1 MLPDMLQLNWTNVVE
16 KSQNGSFG
24 EIFDN
29 IVACGQKSVTRQVT
43 IKLDKSW
50 WKMSTCLIWWFFDKI
65 VACSQT
71 VLPDRPKNFWHKL
84 MKNANRLLWQFFSYI
99 AVCGQTALPDVACV

>member
-1 MLPDMLQLNWTNVVE
+1 MLPDMSQLNWTNVVE

-65 VACSQT
+65 VACGQKSVTKQVKIKLEKSYQKCQNSQFGE
-71 VLPDRPKNFWHKL
+71 FWSNSLH
-84 MKNANRLLWQFFSYI
+84 S
-99 AVCGQTALPDVACV
+99 